1 MVCVLKALIAGAIAY
16 GLGSIPFAML
26 ITRWKAGI
34 DVRSVGSGHAGATN
48 TMRAAG
54 WGAGILVLVLDLA
67 KGYFAV
73 WLAQRLGGSEY
84 TLALAAGMVMI
95 GHCWPLYAGFRGGMG
110 MASGGGALL
119 AIWPLGFVLAVG
131 LAVLLQ
137 LVIRHSA
144 RANFFTGLLLV
155 PLWALFGIPGP
166 LLVTTGV
173 VGAIISYRA
182 FSDWQRAYKEL
193 WLDRE

>member
-1 MVCVLKALIAGAIAY
+1 MVCLLKALVAGAIGY

-34 DVRSVGSGHAGATN
+34 DVRNVGSGHAGATN
-48 TMRAAG
+48 TMRTAG
-54 WGAGILVLVLDLA
+54 WGAGILVAALDIA
-67 KGYFAV
+67 KGYVAV

-84 TLALAAGMVMI
+84 MLALAAGMVVI
-95 GHCWPLYAGFRGGMG
+95 GHCWPLFAAFRGGMG

-119 AIWPLGFVLAVG
+119 AIWPLGFALAVG

-144 RANFFTGLLLV
+144 RANFFTGLLLA
-155 PLWALFGIPGP
+155 PLWALFGVSGP
-166 LLVTTGV
+166 LLVITGV
-173 VGAIISYRA
+173 VGVIISCRA
-182 FSDWQRAYKEL
+182 LSDWQRVYKEL

>member
-1 MVCVLKALIAGAIAY
+1 MVCVLKALVAGAIAY
-16 GLGSIPFAML
+16 GLGSIPFAVL

-54 WGAGILVLVLDLA
+54 WGAGILVLVLDIA

-182 FSDWQRAYKEL
+182 FSDWQRVYKEL

>member
-1 MVCVLKALIAGAIAY
+1 VVCVLKALVAGAIAY
-16 GLGSIPFAML
+16 GLGSIPFAVL

-54 WGAGILVLVLDLA
+54 WGAGILVAVLDIA

-95 GHCWPLYAGFRGGMG
+95 GHCWPLSAGFRGGMG

-119 AIWPLGFVLAVG
+119 AIWPLGFILAVG

-144 RANFFTGLLLV
+144 RANFFTGLLLA

-182 FSDWQRAYKEL
+182 FSDWHRVYKEL

>member
-1 MVCVLKALIAGAIAY
+1 MICVLKALVAGAIAY
-16 GLGSIPFAML
+16 GLGSIPFAVL

-67 KGYFAV
+67 KGYLAV

-84 TLALAAGMVMI
+84 SLALAAGMVMI

-119 AIWPLGFVLAVG
+119 VIWPLGFVLAVG

-166 LLVTTGV
+166 LLVTTGL

-182 FSDWQRAYKEL
+182 FSDWQRVYKEL